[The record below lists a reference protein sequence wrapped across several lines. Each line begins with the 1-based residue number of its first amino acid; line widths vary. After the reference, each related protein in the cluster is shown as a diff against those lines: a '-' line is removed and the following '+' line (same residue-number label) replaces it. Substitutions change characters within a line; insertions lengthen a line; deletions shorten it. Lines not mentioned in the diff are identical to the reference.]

1 MVGEKGVVVAL
12 LVARALALSLVCS
25 RSLARVSAPGRQWVP
40 SRFSRARVVVVLLLL
55 LLLLR
60 LMSMGHCSEQWP
72 GFEVTKDW
80 NGADQVA
87 IRSPRGASVRVSPLL
102 PQISVCRFRRAIG
115 SAFLGPARS
124 VVCLMR
130 PFGCGSRSAC
140 TAGRS
145 SRGGTTAARSSS
157 SPAAR

>member
-1 MVGEKGVVVAL
+1 MVVAL

-25 RSLARVSAPGRQWVP
+25 RSLARVPAPGRQWVP
-40 SRFSRARVVVVLLLL
+40 SRFSRARVVVVLLLLLL

-102 PQISVCRFRRAIG
+102 PQISVCGFRRAIG
-115 SAFLGPARS
+115 SAFPGPARS
-124 VVCLMR
+124 VACLMR